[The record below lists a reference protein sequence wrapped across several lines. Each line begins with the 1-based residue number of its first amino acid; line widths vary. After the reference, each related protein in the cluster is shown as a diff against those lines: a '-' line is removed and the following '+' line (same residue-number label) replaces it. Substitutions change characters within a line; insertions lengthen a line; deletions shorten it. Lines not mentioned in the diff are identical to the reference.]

1 MNRRNYSRIKD
12 INQVCRC
19 DECISATRPL
29 RQAQGDKR
37 VVMVS
42 VSAANS
48 RTRCWSLAVFA
59 SFLILLCSAPVFA
72 APLPTISIGIE
83 DSTEP
88 SQVATS
94 LKILAILTIL
104 SLAPALLIMVTSF
117 ARIVI
122 VLSFLRQAMGT
133 QQMPPNQLL
142 IGLAL
147 FLTFFIMAPVFQQV
161 NNNALQPYLG
171 SEMGQE
177 EALEKGMK
185 PIRKFMLGQVREK
198 DLALFVKLSQND
210 KPESINDVGTH
221 VVIPA
226 FIISELKTAFQIG
239 FLIYVPFLVLDM
251 VIASVLMSMGM
262 LMLPP
267 IMISLPFKLML
278 FVLVDGWYL
287 IVGSLVRSFG

>member
-1 MNRRNYSRIKD
+1 MNKS
-12 INQVCRC
+12 
-19 DECISATRPL
+19 SAYTVIAL
-29 RQAQGDKR
+29 
-37 VVMVS
+37 
-42 VSAANS
+42 AALLL
-48 RTRCWSLAVFA
+48 LAY
-59 SFLILLCSAPVFA
+59 SAPVLA
-72 APLPTISIGIE
+72 LPLPTISLGVE
-83 DSTEP
+83 DATEP

-142 IGLAL
+142 IGLSL

-171 SEMGQE
+171 NEIGQE
-177 EALEKGMK
+177 EALEKGLK
-185 PIRKFMLGQVREK
+185 PIRKFMLAQTRER

-210 KPESINDVGTH
+210 NPETIADVGTQ

-239 FLIYVPFLVLDM
+239 FMIYVPFLVLDM

-287 IVGSLVRSFG
+287 VVGSLVRSFG